1 MDKQQELIKRLR
13 NANSDVGI
21 LNDDLTKEAANEIEE
36 LRQDLDCMT
45 RQANELKKMYNHL
58 DAASKA
64 SEKLHQIAMAG
75 KEEVIKVLQD
85 DLRYYRKDWKDQM
98 IQDQGNQPVDP

>member
-1 MDKQQELIKRLR
+1 MDKQEELINRLR
-13 NANSDVGI
+13 NANSDFGI
-21 LNDDLTKEAANEIEE
+21 DDDLTKEAANEIEE